1 MGKLAAILKA
11 YRTVA
16 LDTAVFIYHFEK
28 NEKYSVI
35 TEEIFSRLDKDK
47 DFTAVTSVITV
58 LEVCVKPI
66 KESRQDL
73 VTEYTQKLLYDDKLA
88 TWVVDGN
95 IVQKAAEI
103 RAKYGIK
110 TPDAIQIATAITA
123 EADVFITNDTAL
135 KKVEEI
141 EVLVLKELA
150 APVEEANTP
159 PNAEP

>member
-47 DFTAVTSVITV
+47 DFAAVTPVITV

-66 KESRQDL
+66 KELRQDL

-95 IVQKAAEI
+95 IVPKAAEI

-123 EADVFITNDTAL
+123 GVDVFITNDTDL
-135 KKVEEI
+135 KRVEEI
-141 EVLVLKELA
+141 EVLILNELTAPRKKESG
-150 APVEEANTP
+150 TP
-159 PNAEP
+159 NRQL

>member
-1 MGKLAAILKA
+1 MGRLAAILKA

-47 DFTAVTSVITV
+47 NFAAVTSVITV

-73 VTEYTQKLLYDDKLA
+73 ATEYTQKLLYDDKLA

-95 IVQKAAEI
+95 IAQKAAEI
-103 RAKYGIK
+103 RAKYGIR
-110 TPDAIQIATAITA
+110 TPDAIQVATAITA

-135 KKVEEI
+135 KKIEEI

-159 PNAEP
+159 ANAER

>member
-1 MGKLAAILKA
+1 MGKLAAILRA

-28 NEKYSVI
+28 NEKYSAI

-73 VTEYTQKLLYDDKLA
+73 VAEYTEKLLYDDKLA

-95 IVQKAAEI
+95 IAQKAAEI

-110 TPDAIQIATAITA
+110 TPDAIQIATAIAA
-123 EADVFITNDTAL
+123 EADVFITNDTPL

-141 EVLVLKELA
+141 EVLVLEELA

-159 PNAEP
+159 PHAER

>member
-1 MGKLAAILKA
+1 LGKLAAAFKA

-28 NEKYSVI
+28 NENYLEV
-35 TEEIFSRLDKDK
+35 TEEIFYRLDRDK
-47 DFTAVTSVITV
+47 NFTAVTSVITV

-95 IVQKAAEI
+95 IAQKAAEI
-103 RAKYGIK
+103 RAKYGIR
-110 TPDAIQIATAITA
+110 TPDAIQVATAITA
-123 EADVFITNDTAL
+123 GADVFITNDTDL
-135 KKVEEI
+135 KRVEEI
-141 EVLVLKELA
+141 AVLVLKELA
-150 APVEEANTP
+150 APVEEANTS